1 MGILDNPRHEK
12 FAQELAKGKSA
23 TEAYKE
29 AGYSGSPDT
38 LRKNASRLMTND
50 DIQARVAELQERA
63 AVRTEIT
70 IAGVTENLV
79 RLAQKA
85 EAIDAPAGFNV
96 ARAAWMDAAK
106 LNGLVVEKREIRTGT
121 LENLNADQRDALR
134 EAIEAIEALNR
145 AETSDTGEPGPAG
158 QPGPIEPVSPLH

>member
-1 MGILDNPRHEK
+1 MGLLDNPRHEK

-23 TEAYKE
+23 TEAYKQ
-29 AGYSGSPDT
+29 AGYSGSPDA

-70 IAGVTENLV
+70 IASVTNNLV

-85 EAIDAPAGFNV
+85 EATDAVAGFNV

-106 LNGLVVEKREIRTGT
+106 LNGLVVEKREVRTEA
-121 LENLNADQRDALR
+121 LEDLNADQRDALR
-134 EAIEAIEALNR
+134 EVIEALNT
-145 AETSDTGEPGPAG
+145 AEASNTGGPGPAG
-158 QPGPIEPVSPLH
+158 QPGPIKPLSPLH